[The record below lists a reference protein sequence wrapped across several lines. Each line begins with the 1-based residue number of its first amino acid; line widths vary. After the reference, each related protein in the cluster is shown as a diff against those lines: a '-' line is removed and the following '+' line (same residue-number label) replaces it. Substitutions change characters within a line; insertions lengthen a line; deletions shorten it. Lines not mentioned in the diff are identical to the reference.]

1 MLKKIFYNPFFLLM
15 LPVWGIGLLLVLNG
29 DKLKTHLAINA
40 WHDGFSDYF
49 FRTITHAGDGLFMA
63 GIGVIL
69 LFTRIRSGLM
79 VLLTLALSG
88 LIAQLLKK
96 QIFYEALRPGFFFKG
111 MDGFHQ
117 VPGVELHLRH
127 SFPSGHATT
136 AFALFFLLALINQN
150 KGLQIFFLIAALIAA
165 FSRVYLSQHFLS
177 DVLAGSAIG
186 MFSASI
192 IFLLMNKLSGK
203 WELPLH
209 HLFRARK

>member
-1 MLKKIFYNPFFLLM
+1 
-15 LPVWGIGLLLVLNG
+15 
-29 DKLKTHLAINA
+29 
-40 WHDGFSDYF
+40 
-49 FRTITHAGDGLFMA
+49 MA

-117 VPGVELHLRH
+117 VPGVELHLLH

>member
-117 VPGVELHLRH
+117 VPGVELHLLH

>member
-49 FRTITHAGDGLFMA
+49 FRTITHSGDGLFMA

-117 VPGVELHLRH
+117 VPGVELHLLH

>member
-69 LFTRIRSGLM
+69 LFTKIRSGLM

-117 VPGVELHLRH
+117 VPGVELHLQH

>member
-1 MLKKIFYNPFFLLM
+1 M

-117 VPGVELHLRH
+117 VPGVELHLLH

>member
-1 MLKKIFYNPFFLLM
+1 
-15 LPVWGIGLLLVLNG
+15 
-29 DKLKTHLAINA
+29 
-40 WHDGFSDYF
+40 
-49 FRTITHAGDGLFMA
+49 
-63 GIGVIL
+63 
-69 LFTRIRSGLM
+69 
-79 VLLTLALSG
+79 
-88 LIAQLLKK
+88 
-96 QIFYEALRPGFFFKG
+96 

-117 VPGVELHLRH
+117 VPGVELHLLH